1 MAVLFYYF
9 MLLFHVYSI
18 YLCYLTTLQ
27 CLLNQ
32 LPSVGLEFII
42 FLLYLWSSQDVFF
55 AFLVGVYCLG
65 VLVTFTGFLTFV
77 SLGDFRGQGHVK
89 EPSWDNLSIYPDS
102 VIFKKDILPFLSL
115 LASTV
120 PVFFRFLK
128 KQTNKQ
134 TENPIMSISLEAG
147 NRR

>member
-32 LPSVGLEFII
+32 LPSLGLEFVI
-42 FLLYLWSSQDVFF
+42 FLLYLWCSQDVFF
-55 AFLVGVYCLG
+55 AFLVSVYCLG

-77 SLGDFRGQGHVK
+77 SLGDFRG
-89 EPSWDNLSIYPDS
+89 
-102 VIFKKDILPFLSL
+102 
-115 LASTV
+115 
-120 PVFFRFLK
+120 
-128 KQTNKQ
+128 
-134 TENPIMSISLEAG
+134 
-147 NRR
+147 